1 MTTSTSLAI
10 TPAEIAPVATLA
22 GRLDDFTAGRFD
34 ELTTGRFDLAAA
46 GQAANEAAA
55 GSAFGRYQDKK
66 ADNTLRTQRAGL
78 GLFAAYLGA
87 VGVEVDAARLVE
99 EPDAWRGVTWGLV
112 DGFVVWMIREG
123 YSIASVNQRL
133 SVVKTYARQAARAGA
148 LSAAELTLIRTVE
161 GYSREEGRRKDDRRE
176 TTRRSAKKAEAVG
189 LTQAQLKALKQQPDT
204 PQGRRDRVL
213 VCLLAD
219 HGLRV
224 GEAARL
230 RVEDLDLAEGR
241 MTFYRPKVGLT
252 QNHELSED
260 TKRALRRYIEAG
272 DAPAAGPLLRAS
284 AGAGRLTHAG
294 VSERNLSERVR
305 MLGLQ
310 IGVEGL
316 SAHDLRHAWA
326 TQAARNGTP
335 IDRLQQAGGWSSPS
349 MPLRY
354 IEASEIA
361 NRGVLV

>member
-1 MTTSTSLAI
+1 MTTSTAMAI
-10 TPAEIAPVATLA
+10 TPAEMALA
-22 GRLDDFTAGRFD
+22 EAAAGRFD
-34 ELTTGRFDLAAA
+34 LLAA

-55 GSAFGRYQDKK
+55 GSTFGRYQDKK
-66 ADNTLRTQRAGL
+66 ADNTLRAQRAAL
-78 GLFAAYLGA
+78 GLFALYLA
-87 VGVEVDAARLVE
+87 DVGVRVEAGRLAQ
-99 EPDAWRGVTWGLV
+99 EPDAWQGMTWGLV
-112 DGFVVWMIREG
+112 DGFVLWMIREG
-123 YSIASVNQRL
+123 YSMATVNQRL

-148 LSAAELTLIRTVE
+148 LSAAELTLIKTVE
-161 GYSREEGRRKDDRRE
+161 GYSREEGRRVDDHRP
-176 TTRRSAKKAEAVG
+176 TTRRSPKKAQAVG
-189 LTQAQLKALKQQPDT
+189 LLPAQVKTLKQQPDT

-260 TKRALRRYIEAG
+260 AKRALRRYIEAG
-272 DAPAAGPLLRAS
+272 DAPTTGPLLRAS

-305 MLGLQ
+305 VLGEQ
-310 IGVEGL
+310 IGIEGL

-354 IEASEIA
+354 IEATEIA
-361 NRGVLV
+361 NRGVLL